1 MMTKRIFSVLLAAAL
16 SLSLLA
22 GCGSTS
28 GSTASSAADGPQRY
42 STVFYDVFD
51 TVTQVIAYCDSEE
64 EFTAQM
70 DALHAD
76 LVEYNQLYDIYN
88 DYDGVTNIKT
98 INDNAGIA
106 PVTVD
111 DKILGMLELAQTMYD
126 TTGGKLNIALGSVLN
141 IWHNYREAAL
151 ADDNDSNNQLPTQE
165 ELDAAAQ
172 HCDIANLII
181 DEDAKTV
188 YLADPAMSLDVGSV
202 GKGYAVELAQTMYD
216 TTGGKLNIALG
227 SVLNIWHNYREAAL
241 ADDNDS
247 NNQLPTQ
254 EELDAAAQHCDIA
267 NLIIDEDAKT
277 VYLADPAM
285 SLDVGSVGKGYAVE
299 QAAQAAEARGL
310 TSALISVGGNLR
322 AIGTK
327 PDGSQWV
334 GGVENPWNSSE
345 VYTTGSSTVAAVK
358 MSDLSLVTSGDYQ
371 RYYVVDGVRYHHLI
385 DPATLWPAAYF
396 DGVSVLAPDSGVAD
410 CLTTGLFCLPLEEG
424 KQLVESLDGV
434 EALWCTTDGEVI
446 TSSGWSEHTN

>member
-1 MMTKRIFSVLLAAAL
+1 MKLKRIFSGLLAAAL

-22 GCGSTS
+22 GCGASSS
-28 GSTASSAADGPQRY
+28 GSASASSETDGPQRY

-51 TVTQVIAYCDSEE
+51 TVTQVIAYCDSEAD
-64 EFTAQM
+64 FTAQM

-98 INDNAGIA
+98 INDNAGKA

-126 TTGGKLNIALGSVLN
+126 TTEGKLNIAMGSVLN

-151 ADDNDSNNQLPTQE
+151 ADDDDSNNRLPSQE

-172 HCDIANLII
+172 HCDIANLVI

-188 YLADPAMSLDVGSV
+188 YLADP
-202 GKGYAVELAQTMYD
+202 E
-216 TTGGKLNIALG
+216 
-227 SVLNIWHNYREAAL
+227 
-241 ADDNDS
+241 
-247 NNQLPTQ
+247 
-254 EELDAAAQHCDIA
+254 
-267 NLIIDEDAKT
+267 
-277 VYLADPAM
+277 M

-299 QAAQAAEARGL
+299 QVAQAAEARGL

-322 AIGTK
+322 AIGAK

-334 GGVENPWNSSE
+334 GGVENPWDSSE
-345 VYTTGSSTVAAVK
+345 VYTNNTSTVAAVK

-385 DPATLWPAAYF
+385 DPDTLRPAAYF
-396 DGVSVLAPDSGVAD
+396 NGVSVLAPDSGVAD
-410 CLTTGLFCLPLEEG
+410 CLTTGLFCMPLEEG
-424 KQLVESLDGV
+424 QKIVESLDGV
-434 EALWCTTDGEVI
+434 EALWCTTDGEVVK
-446 TSSGWSEHTN
+446 SSGWDEHSN

>member
-1 MMTKRIFSVLLAAAL
+1 MKLRRILSAFLSSAL
-16 SLSLLA
+16 CLSLLA
-22 GCGSTS
+22 GCGGSTS
-28 GSTASSAADGPQRY
+28 SSAPASSSADGPQRY
-42 STVFYDVFD
+42 STVFYDAFD

-64 EFTAQM
+64 QFTQQM

-76 LVEYNQLYDIYN
+76 LLEYHKLYDIYN
-88 DYDGVTNIKT
+88 DYDGITNVKT

-126 TTGGKLNIALGSVLN
+126 TTSGKLNIAMGSVLN

-151 ADDNDSNNQLPTQE
+151 ADEDDSNNQLPTQE

-172 HCDIANLII
+172 HCDIHDLVI

-188 YLADPAMSLDVGSV
+188 YLSDPEMSLDVGSV
-202 GKGYAVELAQTMYD
+202 GKGYAVEM
-216 TTGGKLNIALG
+216 
-227 SVLNIWHNYREAAL
+227 V
-241 ADDNDS
+241 
-247 NNQLPTQ
+247 
-254 EELDAAAQHCDIA
+254 
-267 NLIIDEDAKT
+267 
-277 VYLADPAM
+277 
-285 SLDVGSVGKGYAVE
+285 
-299 QAAQAAEARGL
+299 AQAAEARGL

-327 PDGSQWV
+327 PDGSAWV
-334 GGVENPWNSSE
+334 GGVENPWDSSE
-345 VYTTGSSTVAAVK
+345 VYTTASSTVAAVK

-396 DGVSVLAPDSGVAD
+396 NSVSVLVPDSGMAD
-410 CLTTGLFCLPLEEG
+410 CLTTGLFCMPLEEG
-424 KQLVESLDGV
+424 QALVESLDGV
-434 EALWCTTDGEVI
+434 EALWCTTDGQVLK
-446 TSSGWSEHTN
+446 SSGWDNFAN

>member
-1 MMTKRIFSVLLAAAL
+1 MMTKRIFSALLAAAL

-126 TTGGKLNIALGSVLN
+126 TTS
-141 IWHNYREAAL
+141 
-151 ADDNDSNNQLPTQE
+151 
-165 ELDAAAQ
+165 
-172 HCDIANLII
+172 
-181 DEDAKTV
+181 
-188 YLADPAMSLDVGSV
+188 
-202 GKGYAVELAQTMYD
+202 
-216 TTGGKLNIALG
+216 GKLNIALG

-345 VYTTGSSTVAAVK
+345 VYTNGSSTVAAVK
-358 MSDLSLVTSGDYQ
+358 MSGLSLVTSGDYQ

-396 DGVSVLAPDSGVAD
+396 DGVSVLASDSGVAD
-410 CLTTGLFCLPLEEG
+410 CLTTGLFCMPLEKG
-424 KQLVESLDGV
+424 QKLVESLDGV
-434 EALWCTTDGEVI
+434 EAMWCTPDQQAVA
-446 TSSGWSEHTN
+446 SSGWESHTRK